1 MQSHLNVDQWVM
13 ARDRHRLN
21 RLRKGKDASE
31 AQYQELFEKSNHKV
45 RERLSRL
52 PNIRL
57 NQDLPV
63 TQSADQ
69 LIEAIQK
76 NEVDIALINSF
87 GYFMLD
93 ASPTAYPMK
102 PYAVLRVKE
111 HAKDNYKTAIIIADR
126 FNVDTLRDVKP
137 MASLIF

>member
-1 MQSHLNVDQWVM
+1 MQFNFLFWDKLSVLSHLNVDQWVM

-21 RLRKGKDASE
+21 RLRKGKDANE
-31 AQYQELFEKSNHKV
+31 KQYQELFEKSNHKV

-69 LIEAIQK
+69 LIEAIQQTSSDYCGRG
-76 NEVDIALINSF
+76 N
-87 GYFMLD
+87 
-93 ASPTAYPMK
+93 
-102 PYAVLRVKE
+102 RVG
-111 HAKDNYKTAIIIADR
+111 
-126 FNVDTLRDVKP
+126 
-137 MASLIF
+137 